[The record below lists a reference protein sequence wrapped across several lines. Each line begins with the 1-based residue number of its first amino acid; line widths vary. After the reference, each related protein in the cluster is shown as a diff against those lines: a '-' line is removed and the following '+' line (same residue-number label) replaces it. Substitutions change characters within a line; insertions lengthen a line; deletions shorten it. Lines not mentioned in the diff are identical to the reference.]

1 MTEFARRDEPRA
13 GLEHDRSAQDNVV
26 DDHVPGRLGMQYLF
40 DPLIERHQR
49 AQAEDHHRDD
59 KDPEIE
65 LQPIAE
71 GVLRVGRLL
80 GAAHAE
86 EQQEL
91 VPGID
96 RRMDRFAVHGRAVGD
111 QRRPEFADRDRD
123 IAGDRRDDDPERA
136 RMFRHYPASAAPP
149 LCYNYGLAVVG
160 GRSWVSQLWGNPANL
175 IRWPSG

>member
-1 MTEFARRDEPRA
+1 ME
-13 GLEHDRSAQDNVV
+13 
-26 DDHVPGRLGMQYLF
+26 YLF

-71 GVLRVGRLL
+71 GVLRVRRLL

-86 EQQEL
+86 KQQEL

-96 RRMDRFAVHGRAVGD
+96 SRMDRFSVHGRAAGD
-111 QRRPEFADRDRD
+111 QRRAEFADRDRD

-136 RMFRHYPASAAPP
+136 RMFCHYPASAAPP
-149 LCYNYGLAVVG
+149 LRFRTFPPSLWFGPISDLHAYVSVWPCSPKSGHSRLTLGYAG
-160 GRSWVSQLWGNPANL
+160 GPPHASSSSSAFASLRS
-175 IRWPSG
+175 

>member
-1 MTEFARRDEPRA
+1 ME
-13 GLEHDRSAQDNVV
+13 
-26 DDHVPGRLGMQYLF
+26 YLF

-71 GVLRVGRLL
+71 GVLRVGRLV

-86 EQQEL
+86 KQQEL

-96 RRMDRFAVHGRAVGD
+96 RRMIASLYMAALPGD
-111 QRRPEFADRDRD
+111 QRRSEFADRDRD

-136 RMFRHYPASAAPP
+136 
-149 LCYNYGLAVVG
+149 
-160 GRSWVSQLWGNPANL
+160 
-175 IRWPSG
+175 

>member
-26 DDHVPGRLGMQYLF
+26 DDHVPGRLGMEYLF
-40 DPLIERHQR
+40 DPLIERHQC

-71 GVLRVGRLL
+71 GMLRVGRLL

-86 EQQEL
+86 AAGARSQY
-91 VPGID
+91 
-96 RRMDRFAVHGRAVGD
+96 
-111 QRRPEFADRDRD
+111 RPSNESLR
-123 IAGDRRDDDPERA
+123 
-136 RMFRHYPASAAPP
+136 
-149 LCYNYGLAVVG
+149 CT
-160 GRSWVSQLWGNPANL
+160 
-175 IRWPSG
+175 WPRC

>member
-1 MTEFARRDEPRA
+1 ME
-13 GLEHDRSAQDNVV
+13 
-26 DDHVPGRLGMQYLF
+26 YLF
-40 DPLIERHQR
+40 DPLIERDQR

-86 EQQEL
+86 KQQEL

-96 RRMDRFAVHGRAVGD
+96 RRMDRFAVHGRAAGD
-111 QRRPEFADRDRD
+111 QRRAEFADRDRD
-123 IAGDRRDDDPERA
+123 IAGYRRDDAPDRA
-136 RMFRHYPASAAPP
+136 RFFRHSPASAAPP

-160 GRSWVSQLWGNPANL
+160 GRSWVSQLWGNSSEAFGRRPPPGRPL
-175 IRWPSG
+175 TPGRHPKPF